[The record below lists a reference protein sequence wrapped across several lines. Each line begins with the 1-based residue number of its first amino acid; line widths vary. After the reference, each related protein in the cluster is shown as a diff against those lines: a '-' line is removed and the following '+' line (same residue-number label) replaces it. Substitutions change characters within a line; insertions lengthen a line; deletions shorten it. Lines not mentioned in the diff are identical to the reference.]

1 MKHFFALP
9 AVLRTAAILASA
21 SQHVFSVQDD
31 ILAYPQYRVQF
42 QTEWTSESAAKAR
55 LAKSDDPQVLNADS
69 ETPPSDLEQYQQ
81 RLAASYDSK
90 QGEDE
95 QADYEHMIHDG
106 LPWLCRV
113 PRVKKPVE
121 GTTGANETLTK
132 AEEEKELARAT
143 DRGWELLSAMQGNC
157 VYFISGW
164 WSYRFCYNQGVKQF
178 HQLPPSRGIP
188 VYPPMEDPGVPGFM
202 LGTYAKRAEG
212 EEFPRDEGE
221 TALEMSDGA
230 KRRASGNGEIVQR
243 GESRYLVQKLAGG
256 TVCDL
261 TGKERK
267 IEVQVGFVVLQEET
281 LSDRANTC
289 FSSIATLCPPIAYPS
304 SKRPVPATISW

>member
-9 AVLRTAAILASA
+9 AVLRTAALLASA

-31 ILAYPQYRVQF
+31 ILAYPQYEVHFEQ
-42 QTEWTSESAAKAR
+42 EWTSEQVAQAR
-55 LAKSDDPQVLNADS
+55 LSKTEDQHVPDTDS
-69 ETPPSDLEQYQQ
+69 ATPPSDLEQYQQ
-81 RLAASYDSK
+81 RLGASHDSK
-90 QGEDE
+90 LGEDE
-95 QADYEHMIHDG
+95 QADYEHMVHG
-106 LPWLCRV
+106 GQRWLCRV

-121 GTTGANETLTK
+121 ANTTANETLTK

-230 KRRASGNGEIVQR
+230 KRRSSGNGEIVQR

-267 IEVQVGFVVLQEET
+267 IEVQVCSKVLRLET
-281 LSDRANTC
+281 
-289 FSSIATLCPPIAYPS
+289 
-304 SKRPVPATISW
+304 W